1 MAEKEKSIGPRAPRK
16 QMTVITETMASAGVM
31 KTEQHKAPQLDA

>member
-1 MAEKEKSIGPRAPRK
+1 
-16 QMTVITETMASAGVM
+16 MTVITETMASAGVM